1 MDLFIEMKAK
11 TGKFQELVHA
21 LTALMPA
28 LHITKGCEAKSCIY
42 QDVQERDQLLLSLQF
57 QDAEELRRCMSSD
70 HGGAIVGAIS
80 LLGEKIRVRID
91 TENVITSY
99 SIHYTK
105 LYDNERSN

>member
-1 MDLFIEMKAK
+1 MDLFIEMKTK

-28 LHITKGCEAKSCIY
+28 LQTTKGCNVRSCIY
-42 QDVQERDQLLLSLQF
+42 QDVQEREQLLIMIRC
-57 QDAEELRRCMSSD
+57 QDVEELRRCMSSD

-91 TENVITSY
+91 TENHWQGLETL
-99 SIHYTK
+99 K
-105 LYDNERSN
+105 QLRSGPFRAG

>member
-28 LHITKGCEAKSCIY
+28 LQATQEFEARSRIY
-42 QDVQERDQLLLSLQF
+42 QDTIDREQLLLSLQF

-91 TENVITSY
+91 TEN
-99 SIHYTK
+99 HWQGFEALK
-105 LYDNERSN
+105 QLRSGSFGTV